1 MTEIQ
6 KLCVVRK
13 DESIISVRNFT
24 DDKELEIKQ

>member
-13 DESIISVRNFT
+13 NESIISGKNFT
-24 DDKELEIKQ
+24 DDEKIT